1 MINVCFLRFF
11 LKNDRTILG
20 EYTIYHVAKIH
31 FFFFFLSKICAKK
44 LYIFHALYLRLKTK
58 PIVVKIISNIK

>member
-11 LKNDRTILG
+11 LKKDRTILG

-31 FFFFFLSKICAKK
+31 FFFFLSKICAKK